1 MGYDY
6 YSSTPRHCWMFVD
19 RICIV
24 YIYLRCALLPVSKTI
39 RCLFCFVSHLFT
51 WWWLKGGVVVG
62 ERGSRNRYCV
72 YSTMYVHANIIM
84 RYASVDVTPESY
96 LPLFYHFICLC
107 VCIWFYLA
115 WLGSFFSPP
124 AFQLLFFFNSP
135 NKERNSIFYSMPAL

>member
-1 MGYDY
+1 MGYY
-6 YSSTPRHCWMFVD
+6 YYYYSTPRHCWMIVD
-19 RICIV
+19 RICII
-24 YIYLRCALLPVSKTI
+24 YISKMCI
-39 RCLFCFVSHLFT
+39 IIGFQNHWMPFSFWQSFIYVV
-51 WWWLKGGVVVG
+51 VVVG
-62 ERGSRNRYCV
+62 CPGRGIV
-72 YSTMYVHANIIM
+72 YTLLLYVHANIIM